1 MVRSLSDE
9 SQHDGIGGM
18 FWDDDGIVQSPQQ
31 LYREGEQD
39 AQKQPSD
46 VNTEG
51 IFEFIY
57 SHDQNIGPRLLDPVT
72 DVPTVSA
79 IPTLDRT
86 EETMSFSTR
95 SMHGA
100 AEAVSSSAAEI
111 MGQTH
116 LVLEIA
122 HRFHHGISN
131 AVSESSSDISGET
144 SSTSPY
150 SCLSPSNTANTSP
163 SLDGYEADGSVSSM
177 DDYHEEASPY
187 LRSQD
192 SQADSPIYD
201 SDQQTDYA
209 DQDSPP
215 YDGGD
220 DNDKSSQH
228 HTAPEED
235 HTSST
240 INTGHGTAESTG
252 MLQQKDQ
259 PNKRAAEDD
268 GNDHHSPA
276 KSKRLK
282 KQQESH
288 LRLACPYYKYDPVRY
303 RQCHAKV
310 LKRNSYVK
318 QHLFRSH
325 MQPIYCF
332 RCMSTWPSDE
342 ELGKH
347 LRTQRCEVREKMA
360 PEGITTEQKRK
371 LQSRLGG
378 QNKSESDQ
386 WFELYAI
393 LFPGAQKP
401 KSAYLDGELSEDVES
416 LREFIERRGT
426 DIMMDRLVGS
436 SVLQRDGVGNHELHA
451 QVQNALTSMFDGW
464 HNQRKEMGG
473 DTNDRRSKRLKPTP
487 GEFSIFHGEG
497 RARTDTASTSTTV
510 TIGLDEHT
518 GDAETSPATSAT

>member
-18 FWDDDGIVQSPQQ
+18 FGDDEGIVQSPQQ
-31 LYREGEQD
+31 LHREGEQD

-46 VNTEG
+46 VNTEV
-51 IFEFIY
+51 IFEFVY
-57 SHDQNIGPRLLDPVT
+57 NHNQNTGPRLLDPVT

-79 IPTLDRT
+79 IPSLNRT

-95 SMHGA
+95 SIHGA

-111 MGQTH
+111 TGQTH
-116 LVLEIA
+116 LVSELA
-122 HRFHHGISN
+122 HHYRHGISD
-131 AVSESSSDISGET
+131 AVPDSLSDISGG
-144 SSTSPY
+144 SSSASPH
-150 SCLSPSNTANTSP
+150 SCLSPSNTIITSTSIDENDQDGYVSPMDDDLDDAYQYSP
-163 SLDGYEADGSVSSM
+163 SQ
-177 DDYHEEASPY
+177 DYLAESP
-187 LRSQD
+187 RV
-192 SQADSPIYD
+192 YD
-201 SDQQTDYA
+201 NDQQSDYTDPE
-209 DQDSPP
+209 SPP
-215 YDGGD
+215 YDGVD
-220 DNDKSSQH
+220 DNDESTQH
-228 HTAPEED
+228 HTAPGED

-240 INTGHGTAESTG
+240 INTGHGAVDNTD
-252 MLQQKDQ
+252 LPRQKDQ
-259 PNKRAAEDD
+259 PTKRAAEDD

-282 KQQESH
+282 KQEESR
-288 LRLACPYYKYDPVRY
+288 LRLACPFYKYDPVRY
-303 RQCHAKV
+303 RQCHSKV

-325 MQPIYCF
+325 MQPIYCI

-342 ELGKH
+342 KLREH
-347 LRTQRCEVREKMA
+347 LRTQRCEVREYIA
-360 PEGITTEQKRK
+360 PEGITPDQKQK

-426 DIMMDRLVGS
+426 DIMMDRLISS
-436 SVLQRDGVGNHELHA
+436 SVLQRYGGSEHELHA

-473 DTNDRRSKRLKPTP
+473 DTSDGRSKRLRPTP
-487 GEFSIFHGEG
+487 TEFPILGGQG
-497 RARTDTASTSTTV
+497 RARTDTASTSTTL
-510 TIGLDEHT
+510 TIGLDEHV
-518 GDAETSPATSAT
+518 GDAETSPAT